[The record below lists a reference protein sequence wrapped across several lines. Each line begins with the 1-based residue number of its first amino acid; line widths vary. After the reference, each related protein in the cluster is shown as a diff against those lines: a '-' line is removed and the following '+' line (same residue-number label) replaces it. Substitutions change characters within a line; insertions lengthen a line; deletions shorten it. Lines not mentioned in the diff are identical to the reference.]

1 MNLFLLIISSITLLL
16 TFVGVIEIALGKRS
30 IRFLKDIS
38 PGHDFKGDLVS
49 IVIPAR
55 NEEKEI
61 EVALKSVLAQGY
73 NDFEVIV
80 IDDRST
86 DQTAEILEGL
96 AKRNRKLQVHH
107 ISTLPGGW
115 LGKNHALQYGAKQAR
130 GKLLLFAD
138 SDVVMQPSAIKRAV
152 YYMQKNNLDHIVIG
166 PQLKI
171 SGNILKIALLTFSV
185 NFMLFFQPWK
195 S

>member
-1 MNLFLLIISSITLLL
+1 MNLFFLLISSVTLFL
-16 TFVGVIEIALGKRS
+16 VVVAVIEITLGKRS

-38 PGHDFKGDLVS
+38 PEHDFKGDKVS

-86 DQTAEILEGL
+86 DQTAEILEGI
-96 AKRNRKLQVHH
+96 AKRNRKLQVHY
-107 ISTLPGGW
+107 ISMLPSGW
-115 LGKNHALQYGAKQAR
+115 LGKNHALQHGAKQAV

-138 SDVVMQPSAIKRAV
+138 ADIVMHPSAIKRAV
-152 YYMQKNNLDHIVIG
+152 YYMQKII
-166 PQLKI
+166 
-171 SGNILKIALLTFSV
+171 
-185 NFMLFFQPWK
+185 
-195 S
+195 